1 MKISKLMPI
10 MLLAMTV
17 VFISCSKGPD
27 KLIAKTWKV
36 TDVIAKGTLNEADF
50 LTVKTD
56 LLKVEMTF
64 KDNKYTMTSN
74 GATIETGTY
83 SVQDGKVVVKTEQG
97 MNMDATVQK
106 DRLVLETPDFSTI
119 LQPK

>member
-10 MLLAMTV
+10 MLLTMTV

-36 TDVIAKGTLNEADF
+36 TDVIAKGTLNKADF

>member
-17 VFISCSKGPD
+17 VFIGCSQGPD

>member
-1 MKISKLMPI
+1 

-17 VFISCSKGPD
+17 VFISCNKGPD

-36 TDVIAKGTLNEADF
+36 TEVIAKGTLNEADF

-74 GATIETGTY
+74 GANIETGTY